1 MGPFLVLVAFGCL
14 IGAAWLGLARRG
26 QRTERAKSAGQF
38 VTKAALL
45 NLVPGLGFWL
55 VLRRPKAALMNAG
68 FAALVLAAAIWL
80 RARRGDPGLIIDGVL
95 LVTFT
100 SVIWAHQAAL
110 TKLGLGEGDLLEE
123 GRPE

>member
-1 MGPFLVLVAFGCL
+1 MGPVLALVAFGCL
-14 IGAAWLGLARRG
+14 VGAGWLGLARRG
-26 QRTERAKSAGQF
+26 RRTERATSAGQF
-38 VTKAALL
+38 ATKAALL

-55 VLRRPKAALMNAG
+55 VLHRPKAALLNAG
-68 FAALVLAAAIWL
+68 FATLALAAAIWL
-80 RARRGDPGLIIDGVL
+80 RARRGDPGLIIDGVI

-110 TKLGLGEGDLLEE
+110 RKLGLGEGDLLEE